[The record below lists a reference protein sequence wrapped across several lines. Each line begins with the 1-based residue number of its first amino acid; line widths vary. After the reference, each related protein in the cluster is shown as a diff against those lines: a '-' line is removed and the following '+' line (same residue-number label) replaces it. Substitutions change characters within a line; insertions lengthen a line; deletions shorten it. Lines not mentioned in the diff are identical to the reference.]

1 MSRYIYSV
9 YLSKGNSFKKDDLW
23 KFMKNSLDDKAIDLL
38 VINALAEDIQGG
50 DITTR
55 NIFLENK
62 NATAEVFARETMILC
77 GLDVFQAVFKKLD
90 TNATFSS
97 EKFNDGDEIVA
108 GEIIVKVECDV
119 IALLEGERSALNV
132 LQWLSGI
139 ATLSHKYAKKAAPV
153 KILDTRKTTP
163 GLRMFE
169 KYAVA
174 CGGAINHRF
183 GLYDEVLIKDNH
195 IEAAGGISNAV
206 SAVRKNVS
214 ENKKIEVE
222 VQSVEEVNEALEN
235 HVDIIMLDNM
245 ALDMMRRC
253 IALIN
258 GKAKTEISGG
268 VTFERLEEISTTGAD
283 FVSIGA
289 LTHSAPA
296 VDISMCITPE

>member
-1 MSRYIYSV
+1 
-9 YLSKGNSFKKDDLW
+9 
-23 KFMKNSLDDKAIDLL
+23 MKSSLDKKTIDLL
-38 VINALAEDIQGG
+38 VMNALAEDIHDG
-50 DITTR
+50 DITSR
-55 NIFLENK
+55 SIFLDNK
-62 NATAEVFARETMILC
+62 PATAEVIARETMILC

-90 TNATFSS
+90 AMVTFTSG
-97 EKFNDGDEIVA
+97 KFSDGDEVLA
-108 GEIIVKVECDV
+108 GEIILKVQCGV
-119 IALLEGERSALNV
+119 VPLLEGERSALNI

-139 ATLSHKYAKKAAPV
+139 ATLTDRYVKKVAPV
-153 KILDTRKTTP
+153 KVLDTRKTTP
-163 GLRMFE
+163 GLRVFE

-183 GLYDEVLIKDNH
+183 GLYDQVLIKDNH

-206 SAVRKNVS
+206 SAIRKNVS
-214 ENKKIEVE
+214 DNKKIEVE
-222 VQSVEEVNEALEN
+222 VQSVEEVKEALES

-245 ALDMMRRC
+245 VIDTMHQC
-253 IALIN
+253 ITLID

-296 VDISMCITPE
+296 VDISMNIK

>member
-1 MSRYIYSV
+1 
-9 YLSKGNSFKKDDLW
+9 
-23 KFMKNSLDDKAIDLL
+23 MKSSLDKKTIDLL
-38 VINALAEDIQGG
+38 VMNALAEDIHDG
-50 DITTR
+50 DITSR
-55 NIFLENK
+55 SIFLDNK
-62 NATAEVFARETMILC
+62 PATAEVIARETMILC

-90 TNATFSS
+90 AKVTFSS
-97 EKFNDGDEIVA
+97 GKFSDGDEVLA
-108 GEIIVKVECDV
+108 GEIIIKIQCGVVP
-119 IALLEGERSALNV
+119 LLEGERSALNI

-139 ATLSHKYAKKAAPV
+139 ATLTDRYVKKVAPV
-153 KILDTRKTTP
+153 KVLDTRKTTP
-163 GLRMFE
+163 GLRVFE

-183 GLYDEVLIKDNH
+183 GLYDQVLIKDNH

-206 SAVRKNVS
+206 SAIRKNVS

-222 VQSVEEVNEALEN
+222 VQSVEEVKEALES

-245 ALDMMRRC
+245 VLDTMHQC
-253 IALIN
+253 ITLID

-268 VTFERLEEISTTGAD
+268 ITFDRLEEISTTGAD

-296 VDISMCITPE
+296 VDISMNIK

>member
-1 MSRYIYSV
+1 
-9 YLSKGNSFKKDDLW
+9 
-23 KFMKNSLDDKAIDLL
+23 MKNSLDKKTIDLL
-38 VINALAEDIQGG
+38 VMNALAEDIHDG
-50 DITTR
+50 DITSR
-55 NIFLENK
+55 SIFLDNK
-62 NATAEVFARETMILC
+62 PATAEVIARETMILC

-90 TNATFSS
+90 AKVTFSS
-97 EKFNDGDEIVA
+97 GKFSDGDEVLA
-108 GEIIVKVECDV
+108 GEIIIKVQCGV
-119 IALLEGERSALNV
+119 VPLLEGERSALNI

-139 ATLSHKYAKKAAPV
+139 ATLTDRYVKKVAPV
-153 KILDTRKTTP
+153 KVLDTRKTTP
-163 GLRMFE
+163 GLRVFE

-183 GLYDEVLIKDNH
+183 GLYDQVLIKDNH

-206 SAVRKNVS
+206 SAIRKNVS

-222 VQSVEEVNEALEN
+222 VQSVEEVKEALES

-245 ALDMMRRC
+245 VLDTMHQC
-253 IALIN
+253 ITLID

-268 VTFERLEEISTTGAD
+268 ITFDRLEEISTTGAD

-296 VDISMCITPE
+296 VDISMNIK

>member
-1 MSRYIYSV
+1 
-9 YLSKGNSFKKDDLW
+9 
-23 KFMKNSLDDKAIDLL
+23 MKSSLDKKTIDLL
-38 VINALAEDIQGG
+38 VMNALAEDIHDG

-55 NIFLENK
+55 SIFLENK
-62 NATAEVFARETMILC
+62 PARAEVIARETMILC

-90 TNATFSS
+90 AKVTFSS
-97 EKFNDGDEIVA
+97 GKFSDGDEVLA
-108 GEIIVKVECDV
+108 GEIIIKVQCGV
-119 IALLEGERSALNV
+119 VPLLEGERSALNI

-139 ATLSHKYAKKAAPV
+139 ATLTDRYVKKVAPV
-153 KILDTRKTTP
+153 KVLDTRKTTP
-163 GLRMFE
+163 GLRVFE

-183 GLYDEVLIKDNH
+183 GLYDQVLIKDNH

-206 SAVRKNVS
+206 SAIRKNVS
-214 ENKKIEVE
+214 DNKKIEVE
-222 VQSVEEVNEALEN
+222 VQSVEEVKEALES

-245 ALDMMRRC
+245 VIDTMHQC
-253 IALIN
+253 ITLID

-268 VTFERLEEISTTGAD
+268 ITFDRLEEISTTGAD

-296 VDISMCITPE
+296 VDISMNIK

>member
-1 MSRYIYSV
+1 
-9 YLSKGNSFKKDDLW
+9 
-23 KFMKNSLDDKAIDLL
+23 MKSSLDKKTIDLL
-38 VINALAEDIQGG
+38 VMNALAEDIHDG
-50 DITTR
+50 DITSR
-55 NIFLENK
+55 SIFLDNK
-62 NATAEVFARETMILC
+62 PATAEVIARETMILC

-90 TNATFSS
+90 AKVTFSS
-97 EKFNDGDEIVA
+97 GKFSDGDEVLA
-108 GEIIVKVECDV
+108 GEIIIKVQCGV
-119 IALLEGERSALNV
+119 VPLLEGERSALNI

-139 ATLSHKYAKKAAPV
+139 ATLTDRYVKKVAPV
-153 KILDTRKTTP
+153 KVLDTRKTTP
-163 GLRMFE
+163 GLRVFE

-183 GLYDEVLIKDNH
+183 GLYDQVLIKDNH

-206 SAVRKNVS
+206 SAIRKNVS

-222 VQSVEEVNEALEN
+222 VQSVEEVKEALES

-245 ALDMMRRC
+245 VIDTMHQC
-253 IALIN
+253 ITLID

-268 VTFERLEEISTTGAD
+268 ITFDRLEEISTTGAD

-296 VDISMCITPE
+296 VDISMNIK

>member
-1 MSRYIYSV
+1 
-9 YLSKGNSFKKDDLW
+9 
-23 KFMKNSLDDKAIDLL
+23 MKSSLDKKTIDLL
-38 VINALAEDIQGG
+38 VMNALAEDIHDG

-55 NIFLENK
+55 SIFLENK
-62 NATAEVFARETMILC
+62 SATAEVIARETMILC
-77 GLDVFQAVFKKLD
+77 GLDVFQEVFKKLD
-90 TNATFSS
+90 AMVTFSS
-97 EKFNDGDEIVA
+97 GKFSDGDEVLA
-108 GEIIVKVECDV
+108 GEIIIKVQCGV
-119 IALLEGERSALNV
+119 VPLLEGERSALNI

-139 ATLSHKYAKKAAPV
+139 ATLTDRYVKKVAPV
-153 KILDTRKTTP
+153 KVLDTRKTTP
-163 GLRMFE
+163 GLRVFE

-183 GLYDEVLIKDNH
+183 GLYDQVLIKDNH

-206 SAVRKNVS
+206 SAIRKNVS

-222 VQSVEEVNEALEN
+222 VQSVEEVKEALES

-245 ALDMMRRC
+245 VIDTMHQC
-253 IALIN
+253 ITLID

-268 VTFERLEEISTTGAD
+268 ITFDRLEEISTTGAD

-296 VDISMCITPE
+296 VDISMNIK

>member
-1 MSRYIYSV
+1 
-9 YLSKGNSFKKDDLW
+9 
-23 KFMKNSLDDKAIDLL
+23 MKNSLDEKTINLL
-38 VINALAEDIQGG
+38 VMNALAEDIHDG

-55 NIFLENK
+55 SIFLENK
-62 NATAEVFARETMILC
+62 SATAEVIAREPMILC
-77 GLDVFQAVFKKLD
+77 GLDVFQEVFKKLD
-90 TNATFSS
+90 AMVTFTSG
-97 EKFNDGDEIVA
+97 KFSDGDEVLA
-108 GEIIVKVECDV
+108 DEIIIKVQCGV
-119 IALLEGERSALNV
+119 VPLLEGERSALNI

-139 ATLSHKYAKKAAPV
+139 ATLTDRYVKKVAPV
-153 KILDTRKTTP
+153 KVLDTRKTTP
-163 GLRMFE
+163 GLRVFE

-183 GLYDEVLIKDNH
+183 GLYDQVLIKDNH

-206 SAVRKNVS
+206 SAIRKNVS

-222 VQSVEEVNEALEN
+222 VQSVEEVKEALES

-245 ALDMMRRC
+245 VLDTMHQC
-253 IALIN
+253 ITLID

-268 VTFERLEEISTTGAD
+268 ITFDRLEEISTTGAD

-296 VDISMCITPE
+296 VDISMNIK

>member
-1 MSRYIYSV
+1 
-9 YLSKGNSFKKDDLW
+9 
-23 KFMKNSLDDKAIDLL
+23 MKSSLDKKTIDLL
-38 VINALAEDIQGG
+38 VMNALAEDIHDG

-55 NIFLENK
+55 SIFLENK
-62 NATAEVFARETMILC
+62 PATAEVIARETMILC

-90 TNATFSS
+90 AKVTFSS
-97 EKFNDGDEIVA
+97 GKFSDGDEVLA
-108 GEIIVKVECDV
+108 GEIIIKVQCGV
-119 IALLEGERSALNV
+119 VPLLEGERSALNI

-139 ATLSHKYAKKAAPV
+139 ATLTDRYVKKVAPV
-153 KILDTRKTTP
+153 KVLDTRKTTP
-163 GLRMFE
+163 GLRVFE

-183 GLYDEVLIKDNH
+183 GLYDQVLIKDNH

-206 SAVRKNVS
+206 SAIRKNVS
-214 ENKKIEVE
+214 DNKKIEVE
-222 VQSVEEVNEALEN
+222 VQSVEEVKEALES

-245 ALDMMRRC
+245 VIDTMHQC
-253 IALIN
+253 ITLID

-268 VTFERLEEISTTGAD
+268 ITFDRLEEISTTGAD

-296 VDISMCITPE
+296 VDISMKIK

>member
-1 MSRYIYSV
+1 
-9 YLSKGNSFKKDDLW
+9 
-23 KFMKNSLDDKAIDLL
+23 MKNSLDEKAIDLL
-38 VINALAEDIQGG
+38 VMNALAEDIQDG

-62 NATAEVFARETMILC
+62 NATAEVIARETMILC
-77 GLDVFQAVFKKLD
+77 GFDFFQAVFKKLD
-90 TNATFSS
+90 ANVTFSYGN
-97 EKFNDGDEIVA
+97 FNDGDEVVA
-108 GEIIVKVECDV
+108 GETIVKIECD
-119 IALLEGERSALNV
+119 IISLLEGERSALNI

-139 ATLSHKYAKKAAPV
+139 ATLTHKYVKKAAPV

-183 GLYDEVLIKDNH
+183 GLYDQVLIKDNH

-206 SAVRKNVS
+206 SAVRRNLP
-214 ENKKIEVE
+214 EDKKIEVE

-245 ALDMMRRC
+245 VLDMMLQC
-253 IALIN
+253 IDLIN

-268 VTFERLEEISTTGAD
+268 VTYERLEEISTTGAD
-283 FVSIGA
+283 FVSVGA

>member
-1 MSRYIYSV
+1 
-9 YLSKGNSFKKDDLW
+9 
-23 KFMKNSLDDKAIDLL
+23 MKSSLDKKTIDLL
-38 VINALAEDIQGG
+38 VMNALAEDIHDG
-50 DITTR
+50 DITSR
-55 NIFLENK
+55 SIFLDNK
-62 NATAEVFARETMILC
+62 PATAEVIARETMILC

-90 TNATFSS
+90 AKVTFSS
-97 EKFNDGDEIVA
+97 GKFSDGDEVLA
-108 GEIIVKVECDV
+108 GEIIIKVQCGV
-119 IALLEGERSALNV
+119 VPLLEGERSALNI

-139 ATLSHKYAKKAAPV
+139 ATLTDRYVKKVAPV

-163 GLRMFE
+163 GLRVFE

-183 GLYDEVLIKDNH
+183 GLYDQVLIKDNH
-195 IEAAGGISNAV
+195 IKAAGGISNAV
-206 SAVRKNVS
+206 SAIRKKVS

-222 VQSVEEVNEALEN
+222 VQSVEEVKEALES

-245 ALDMMRRC
+245 VIDTMHQC
-253 IALIN
+253 ITLID

-268 VTFERLEEISTTGAD
+268 ITFDRLEEISTTGAD

-296 VDISMCITPE
+296 VDISMNIK

>member
-1 MSRYIYSV
+1 
-9 YLSKGNSFKKDDLW
+9 
-23 KFMKNSLDDKAIDLL
+23 MKSSLDKKTIDLL
-38 VINALAEDIQGG
+38 VMNALAEDIHDG
-50 DITTR
+50 DITSR
-55 NIFLENK
+55 SIFLDNK
-62 NATAEVFARETMILC
+62 PATAEVIARETMILC

-90 TNATFSS
+90 AKVTFSS
-97 EKFNDGDEIVA
+97 GKYSDGDEVLA
-108 GEIIVKVECDV
+108 GEIIIKVQCGV
-119 IALLEGERSALNV
+119 VPLLEGERSALNI

-139 ATLSHKYAKKAAPV
+139 ATLTDRYVKKVAPV
-153 KILDTRKTTP
+153 KVLDTRKTTP
-163 GLRMFE
+163 GLRVFE

-183 GLYDEVLIKDNH
+183 GLYDQVLIKDNH

-206 SAVRKNVS
+206 SAIRKNVS

-222 VQSVEEVNEALEN
+222 VQSVEEVKEALES

-245 ALDMMRRC
+245 VLDTMHQC
-253 IALIN
+253 ITLID

-268 VTFERLEEISTTGAD
+268 ITFDRLEEISTTGAD

-296 VDISMCITPE
+296 VDISMNIK